1 MVTPQ
6 ATAGPNGHSQMAN
19 SLDALTQSRQ
29 QAAQVLSQ
37 IAIAMDRAE
46 TTERS
51 GQLGLTRHIRTLKST
66 AEQLQQGTY
75 RIVVLGE
82 MKRGKSTLINALIGE
97 PLLPSDVNPC
107 TALLSLVRHGP
118 KRQVTLHYTDSK
130 PPKAI
135 DFDTFRAEYT
145 IAPEEARQLETNAF
159 PDISHVVI
167 ECPAPLLASGLEI
180 VDTPGLNDTEAR
192 NQQVLGYLHEAQA
205 GVFVLDAIQ
214 PMTLDERRYLRNYV
228 QSRDLECFYVING
241 WDRLQTGLVDSEDTA
256 ALADAQQRQRQVFA
270 QSLPEGAAWFE
281 VSALTAL
288 RQQRN
293 GDSLTG
299 SGVDKFLT
307 ALEDFLTQQRG
318 QVELQRAAKLAHR
331 AYSAVQ
337 ETVARRIPLLDEDLS
352 ELQQRVASVE
362 SEFGKLEKIRDNYRQ
377 LIRGRCDRTAK
388 AIADSFKTY
397 ILNLEETFETDF
409 VNSQPDLDFLDF
421 LDEESRDDFYHE
433 FKRAFERYIND
444 RLAAWEFTAKQ
455 KIGQSFDELNESA
468 VDYQVAYA
476 EVVEVIHEKMM
487 GRKFYAPSTDAAD
500 EARPWI
506 DNIRDLFDEI
516 PDTLNDAVQPFN
528 HFWQSVLQMAVS
540 YVCIVIALQ
549 ILGLLFSS
557 LFLNIVGVIAAAG
570 GILAVQAE
578 FVRQEFIK
586 ATRKE
591 FAKHLPQIA
600 ADQWQPIYKAVQ
612 ECFGTYEERAIERIS
627 GDIAARRLE
636 LSSLVEK
643 KQQNEINREQTVER
657 LKALEESIQRE
668 LEILQGMV

>member
-1 MVTPQ
+1 MATPQ
-6 ATAGPNGHSQMAN
+6 TAAGSNATPSMAN
-19 SLDALTQSRQ
+19 GLDALTHSRK

-37 IAIAMDRAE
+37 IAIAMDHAE

-51 GQLGLTRHIRTLKST
+51 GQLGLTRHIRTLQST
-66 AEQLQQGTY
+66 AQQLQQGTY

-82 MKRGKSTLINALIGE
+82 MKRGKSTLINALVGE
-97 PLLPSDVNPC
+97 ALLPSDVNPC
-107 TALLSLVRHGP
+107 TALLSVLRHGP
-118 KRQVTLHYTDSK
+118 EPKVTLHYNDGKS
-130 PPKAI
+130 PQAI
-135 DFDTFRAEYT
+135 DFATFRADYT
-145 IAPEEARQLETNAF
+145 ISPEEARQLETNAF
-159 PDISHVVI
+159 PNISHVVI

-192 NQQVLGYLHEAQA
+192 NQQVLGYINEAQA
-205 GVFVLDAIQ
+205 VVFVLDAVQ
-214 PMTLDERRYLRNYV
+214 PMTLDEQRYLRNYV
-228 QSRDLECFYVING
+228 QSRELECFYVING
-241 WDRLQTGLVDSEDTA
+241 WDRIKGSLIDPEDAA
-256 ALADAQQRQRQVFA
+256 ALAEAEQRQRQVFT
-270 QSLPEGAAWFE
+270 QSLPEGATWFE

-288 RQQRN
+288 RRK
-293 GDSLTG
+293 GGS
-299 SGVDKFLT
+299 SGVDTFLT
-307 ALEDFLTQQRG
+307 ALDAFLTQKRG

-409 VNSQPDLDFLDF
+409 IASQPDLDFLDF
-421 LDEESRDDFYHE
+421 LDANERDQFYID

-468 VDYQVAYA
+468 TEYQVAYA
-476 EVVEVIHEKMM
+476 EVVEVIHEKIM
-487 GRKFYAPSTDAAD
+487 GRKFYAPSTDAPD

-506 DNIRDLFDEI
+506 DNILDLFDEL

-528 HFWQSVLQMAVS
+528 HFWQSVFQMAVS

-557 LFLNIVGVIAAAG
+557 LFLNIIGVIAAAG
-570 GILAVQAE
+570 GVLAAQAE

-627 GDIAARRLE
+627 GDIAARRLQ

-657 LKALEESIQRE
+657 LKALEENIQQE
-668 LEILQGMV
+668 LKVLQGMV